1 MHFEKSCVSLARQHE
16 QVRITSMFNAV
27 SHLFENFGILI
38 VEYVKIFEFS
48 KCTGLNRTKL
58 MPGFEN
64 NHIRIKV
71 SIIFFLT
78 YEHIKC
84 IFGK

>member
-1 MHFEKSCVSLARQHE
+1 MHLEKSCVSLARQHE
-16 QVRITSMFNAV
+16 QVRITYMFNAV
-27 SHLFENFGILI
+27 AHLFENFDILI

-48 KCTGLNRTKL
+48 KCTGFNRTKL

-71 SIIFFLT
+71 SFFSYL
-78 YEHIKC
+78 
-84 IFGK
+84 